1 MEVSFYTAS
10 VIAVL
15 STFMVI
21 TRSQIVHALLYLIL
35 SLLSVAVIYFILG
48 ATFAAAIQIII
59 YAGAIMVLLLFVIMM
74 LNLGAD
80 ASRERL
86 LLAPSVWIGP
96 VALSLILLIIFLFV
110 LVNYQ
115 EAWMVQG
122 DTGPKKVGLS
132 LFGPYMIGVE
142 LASILLTAGLVG
154 AFHLGRRKRIQ

>member
-21 TRSQIVHALLYLIL
+21 TRTQIVHALLYLIL

-96 VALSLILLIIFLFV
+96 AVLSLILLVIFLFV
-110 LVNYQ
+110 LVKYQ
-115 EAWMVQG
+115 EAWMVPG